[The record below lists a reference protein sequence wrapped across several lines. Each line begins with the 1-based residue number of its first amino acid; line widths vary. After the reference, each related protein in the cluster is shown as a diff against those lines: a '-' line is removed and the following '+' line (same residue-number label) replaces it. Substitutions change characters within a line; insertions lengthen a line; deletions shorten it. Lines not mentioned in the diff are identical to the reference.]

1 MKNKEKTI
9 EQNKAF
15 FDETEFYK
23 QEIAPRMEELE
34 ALLKSHN
41 IPHLLWVLA
50 KNVDNGKS
58 IASTEQLVFSASGRI
73 DEEHLGYSAHL
84 TVAKLFANIINQE
97 DSMSALKRLARTII
111 AADILAGMEEKSK
124 E

>member
-15 FDETEFYK
+15 FDETEFFK
-23 QEIAPRMEELE
+23 QEIAPRVEELE
-34 ALLKSHN
+34 ALLKSRN
-41 IPHLLWVLA
+41 IPHLLWISA
-50 KNVDNGKS
+50 KNADSGES
-58 IASTEQLVFSASGRI
+58 IEATEQLVFNASGRI

-84 TVAKLFANIINQE
+84 AVARMFANIINQE
-97 DSMSALKRLARTII
+97 DSMSALKRLARAII
-111 AADILAGMEEKSK
+111 AADILAGTEEKSK